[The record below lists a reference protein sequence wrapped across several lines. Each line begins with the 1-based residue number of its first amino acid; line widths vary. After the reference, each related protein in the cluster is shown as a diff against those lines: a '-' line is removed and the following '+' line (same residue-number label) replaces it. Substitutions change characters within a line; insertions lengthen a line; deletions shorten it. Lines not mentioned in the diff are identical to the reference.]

1 MRRLVSAMLAIAQF
15 VSIVALG
22 EVMTRV
28 PARAAGFVCTGGSDG
43 PGGTLSGQGA
53 NTYYQPPIGTVSA
66 GSTSLPLGTL
76 DTGGGGGSTAIGAGD
91 LALVIQMQDG
101 TFTYSNTASYGTGA
115 SIANAGLYEYV
126 QVTGVTA
133 GTATIVGAGSGGGLI
148 NSYTRSAATGTHGQQ
163 TYQII
168 RVPQYSTATLSST
181 YTAAYW
187 DGKTGGVAALDVAST
202 LNLGGASVYAS
213 GDGFRGGGVS
223 VAATS
228 PAGVL
233 NTDYVDS
240 AAMNGANPS
249 TAPPAMGFKGEG
261 IFGTPDYTFGYTTF
275 TNPASPAG
283 PTIVKATSG
292 NGYPGGDVA
301 MGAPGN
307 GGGGG
312 TDMNPAT
319 NDSNDGGGGGSNG
332 GNGGN
337 GGYPWSSQN
346 PKYSQT
352 SPAVHTQANFATVD
366 ATHSPDLGGRGAA
379 AIASGTRALM
389 GGGGGAGSNNN
400 GSNNNA
406 FSADGSSGGT
416 GGGIVLMRIAY
427 TSGSPATIFA
437 DGTTGLAPDNDGGG
451 GGGAG
456 GTVIITSPNPFSGI
470 TVYARGAAGTSAYFA
485 SGDTT
490 VTTAHGPGG
499 GGGGGVVYS
508 SSSVGANTS
517 GGSNGV
523 TVSGQ
528 ALSYGATPGSA
539 GISGTLSDASVPGA
553 PSGASCFSSG
563 GSGTATLYTGPVDGT
578 EPTYFGAD
586 YTGSYDGSV
595 TATNDND
602 FTATSM
608 NLSNASATPTNT
620 GTVPG
625 TWLGS
630 AFTFSV
636 APTVQIPHELYYV
649 DTVRRRYH
657 QLSLVA
663 QAPVLPANWSVHVC
677 PDNGANAPNCAAV
690 NTGSCSTTADRNT
703 WMTVTAASSVST
715 NTGVFCY
722 YSGTTTPGVQQS
734 VKYWTVYTP
743 AAGTYTTFN
752 RYDAFISASDDQA
765 TPALNNT
772 HDEIYAGFVPIT
784 KTATIVTNG
793 CPAGVTP
800 PASGVCPGGTIRYAL
815 DFRNIMVGAGLGTEG
830 QLLSAFDYVKAGSL
844 IISDAG
850 NATFTNGAATNNTAT
865 YTNGLA
871 SVMSGTAA
879 NYAACSATANS
890 CGVHTD
896 HDAGV
901 GTTTFTGNV
910 AGSTSWTATIGG
922 ASFQLVPSGY
932 TLGANQATQGTITF
946 AEVVK

>member
-1 MRRLVSAMLAIAQF
+1 M
-15 VSIVALG
+15 
-22 EVMTRV
+22 
-28 PARAAGFVCTGGSDG
+28 
-43 PGGTLSGQGA
+43 
-53 NTYYQPPIGTVSA
+53 
-66 GSTSLPLGTL
+66 
-76 DTGGGGGSTAIGAGD
+76 
-91 LALVIQMQDG
+91 
-101 TFTYSNTASYGTGA
+101 
-115 SIANAGLYEYV
+115 
-126 QVTGVTA
+126 QVTSVAG
-133 GTATIVGAGSGGGLI
+133 GTATIVGGGAGNGLI
-148 NSYTRSAATGTHGQQ
+148 NSYTRAAATGTTGQK

-168 RVPQYSTATLSST
+168 RVPQYTTATLSST

-202 LNLGGASVYAS
+202 LNLGGASVYAT

-223 VAATS
+223 VATTS
-228 PAGVL
+228 PSSVL

-240 AAMNGANPS
+240 ATMNGANPS
-249 TAPPAMGFKGEG
+249 TSPPAMGFKGEG
-261 IFGTPDYTFGYTTF
+261 IFGTPDYTFGYTDF
-275 TNPASPAG
+275 SAPSAPAAPAIG
-283 PTIVKATSG
+283 KAASG

-301 MGAPGN
+301 MGSPGN
-307 GGGGG
+307 AGGGG
-312 TDMNPAT
+312 TDMNPST
-319 NDSNDGGGGGSNG
+319 NDSNTGGGGGSNG
-332 GNGGN
+332 GTGGN
-337 GGYPWSSQN
+337 GGYPWSTVN

-352 SPAVHTQANFATVD
+352 NPALHTEGSYATADAN
-366 ATHSPDLGGRGAA
+366 HNPDLGGRGAT
-379 AIASGTRALM
+379 AIATGTATRLFM

-400 GSNNNA
+400 GSNNNT

-456 GTVIITSPNPFSGI
+456 GTVVITSPNPFSGI

-490 VTTAHGPGG
+490 LTTAHGPGG
-499 GGGGGVVYS
+499 GGGGGAVYS
-508 SSSVGANTS
+508 SSSVGASVS

-528 ALSYGATPGSA
+528 AISYGSTSGTG
-539 GISGTLSDASVPGA
+539 GISGSISDSSIPGA

-563 GSGTATLYTGPVDGT
+563 GSGTATLYNGPVDAT
-578 EPTYFGAD
+578 EATYLGAD

-595 TATNDND
+595 TATNNND

-608 NLSNASATPTNT
+608 NLSTASATPTNT
-620 GTVPG
+620 GTVAG
-625 TWLGS
+625 TWIGS
-630 AFTFSV
+630 SFTFSA

-657 QLSLVA
+657 QLSLQA
-663 QAPVLPANWSVHVC
+663 LAPVVPANWSVHVC

-690 NTGSCSTTADRNT
+690 NTGSCSATADQNT

-715 NTGVFCY
+715 NSATYCY
-722 YSGTTTPGVQQS
+722 YSGRNTPGVPQN

-752 RYDAFISASDDQA
+752 RYDAFVTASDDQA

-784 KTATIVTNG
+784 KNVAIVSNG

-800 PASGVCPGGTIRYAL
+800 PASGVCPGGLLRYTI
-815 DFRNIMVGAGLGTEG
+815 DFRNVMVGGGLGSEG
-830 QLLSAFDYVKAGSL
+830 QLLSAFVATNPGTLVVTDT
-844 IISDAG
+844 G
-850 NATFTNGAATNNTAT
+850 NATFTNGVGANNTAT

-871 SVMSGTAA
+871 SLFPNPEPGGSHASC
-879 NYAACSATANS
+879 NATANT
-890 CGVHTD
+890 CGTSI
-896 HDAGV
+896 A
-901 GTTTFTGNV
+901 GTTYTGNV
-910 AGSTSWTATIGG
+910 LASTSFTATVGG
-922 ASFQLVPSGY
+922 ASFQLTPSGY
-932 TLGANQATQGTITF
+932 SVGASNASQGTITF